1 MIGMAFET
9 LNNAE
14 NIGYIIPVCNDD
26 RAVVR
31 ALLTNCH
38 FFQIPVVNHFL
49 RDYEV
54 HGSYVGF
61 CKMGIRCCIS
71 F

>member
-26 RAVVR
+26 RGR
-31 ALLTNCH
+31 RPRSFDELS

-61 CKMGIRCCIS
+61 CRMGIRCCIS